1 MLNLLVTNKFLIMTR
16 TQLSPSVSEKPNS
29 RPRTQ
34 AERTA
39 LAEERMVAAAIEL
52 LNTVGIEGATLK
64 AIGEKAGYSRGL
76 ATHHFGTKAGLF
88 RKLLRE
94 VSASWVRALQAK
106 VASKTGM
113 EALTAANEAH
123 LQHVLKHPDHLRAMY
138 ILWFGSLDPGS
149 EFKPNLSGFMRV
161 QRESMANW
169 VRSGQ
174 AAGEIRADVDP
185 ERTGE
190 QLYASLI
197 GINHQWLVDP
207 DLDLRLAY
215 REMKE
220 NMLHWLKAE

>member
-1 MLNLLVTNKFLIMTR
+1 MPQAAKPLLMVSKS
-16 TQLSPSVSEKPNS
+16 LSD
-29 RPRTQ
+29 RPKTQ
-34 AERTA
+34 AERSA
-39 LAEERMVAAAIEL
+39 LAEARMIDAAIEL

-94 VSASWVRALQAK
+94 VTASWVRTLQGT
-106 VASKTGM
+106 VGGKTGID
-113 EALTAANEAH
+113 ALLAASDAH
-123 LQHVLKHPDHLRAMY
+123 LHHVFRHPDHLRAMY

-149 EFKPNLSGFMRV
+149 GFKPNLAAFMRL

-169 VRSGQ
+169 VRGGQ
-174 AAGEIRADVDP
+174 QRGEIRADIDP
-185 ERTGE
+185 QCAGE

-207 DLDLRLAY
+207 TLDLGRAY
-215 REMKE
+215 REMKQ
-220 NMLHWLKAE
+220 NLLRWLQSG

>member
-1 MLNLLVTNKFLIMTR
+1 MPR
-16 TQLSPSVSEKPNS
+16 TQPSPSLAAKPEN

-39 LAEERMVAAAIEL
+39 LAEDRMIGAAIEL

-94 VSASWVRALQAK
+94 VSASWVRALQDK
-106 VASKTGM
+106 VSGKTGL
-113 EALTAANEAH
+113 EALEAANEAH
-123 LQHVLKHPDHLRAMY
+123 LHHVLEHPDHLRAMY

-149 EFKPNLSGFMRV
+149 DFKPNLSGFMRL

-169 VRSGQ
+169 VRGGQ
-174 AAGEIRADVDP
+174 EAGEIRPDIHPA
-185 ERTGE
+185 RAGE
-190 QLYASLI
+190 QLYATTI

-207 DLDLRLAY
+207 SLNLKTAY

-220 NMLHWLKAE
+220 NMLRWLKAG

>member
-1 MLNLLVTNKFLIMTR
+1 MTARRSNLSANSDEGTR
-16 TQLSPSVSEKPNS
+16 QT
-29 RPRTQ
+29 RTQ

-39 LAEERMVAAAIEL
+39 LAEGRMINAAIEL
-52 LNTVGIEGATLK
+52 LNSVGMAGATLK

-94 VSASWVRALQAK
+94 VSASWVRTLQTS
-106 VASKTGM
+106 VAGKTGLA
-113 EALTAANEAH
+113 ALEAANEAH
-123 LQHVLKHPDHLRAMY
+123 LRHVFEHPDHLRAMY

-149 EFKPNLSGFMRV
+149 DFKPNLSGFMRL

-169 VRSGQ
+169 VRGGQ
-174 AAGEIRADVDP
+174 EAGEIRPDVHP
-185 ERTGE
+185 ARAGE
-190 QLYASLI
+190 QLYATTI

-207 DLDLRLAY
+207 SLDLKVAY

-220 NMLHWLKAE
+220 NMLRWLKAG

>member
-1 MLNLLVTNKFLIMTR
+1 MI
-16 TQLSPSVSEKPNS
+16 
-29 RPRTQ
+29 
-34 AERTA
+34 
-39 LAEERMVAAAIEL
+39 AAAIEL

-64 AIGEKAGYSRGL
+64 AIGETAGYSRGL

-94 VSASWVRALQAK
+94 VSASWVKALQDK
-106 VASKTGM
+106 VAGKTGLD
-113 EALTAANEAH
+113 ALAAANDAH

-149 EFKPNLSGFMRV
+149 GFKPNLSGFMRL

-169 VRSGQ
+169 VRGGQ
-174 AAGEIRADVDP
+174 LAGEIRADVDP
-185 ERTGE
+185 GHAGE
-190 QLYASLI
+190 QLYATTI

-207 DLDLRLAY
+207 ALDLRMAY

-220 NMLHWLKAE
+220 NMLRWLKAE

>member
-1 MLNLLVTNKFLIMTR
+1 MPGTR
-16 TQLSPSVSEKPNS
+16 HLTAVAEDLRS
-29 RPRTQ
+29 RPKTQ

-39 LAEERMVAAAIEL
+39 LAEERMIAAAIEL
-52 LNTVGIEGATLK
+52 LNAVGIEGATLK

-94 VSASWVRALQAK
+94 VSASWVEALQNR
-106 VASKTGM
+106 VGGKTGL
-113 EALTAANEAH
+113 EALRAANEAH
-123 LQHVLKHPDHLRAMY
+123 LQHVLKRPDHLRAMY

-149 EFKPNLSGFMRV
+149 EFKPNLSGFMRL

-169 VRSGQ
+169 VRGGQ
-174 AAGEIRADVDP
+174 ELGEIRADVDP
-185 ERTGE
+185 ERAGE
-190 QLYASLI
+190 QLYATTI

-207 DLDLRLAY
+207 SLDLDQAY

-220 NMLHWLKAE
+220 NMLHWLQTE

>member
-1 MLNLLVTNKFLIMTR
+1 MPR
-16 TQLSPSVSEKPNS
+16 TQPSPSLAAKPEN

-39 LAEERMVAAAIEL
+39 LAEDRMIGAAIEL

-94 VSASWVRALQAK
+94 VSASWVRALQDK
-106 VASKTGM
+106 VSGKTGL
-113 EALTAANEAH
+113 EALEAANEAH
-123 LQHVLKHPDHLRAMY
+123 LHHVLEHPDHLRAMY

-149 EFKPNLSGFMRV
+149 DFKPNLSGFMRL

-169 VRSGQ
+169 VRGGQ
-174 AAGEIRADVDP
+174 EAGEIRPDIHPA
-185 ERTGE
+185 RAGE
-190 QLYASLI
+190 QLYATTI

-207 DLDLRLAY
+207 SLNLKAAY

-220 NMLHWLKAE
+220 NMLRWLKAG